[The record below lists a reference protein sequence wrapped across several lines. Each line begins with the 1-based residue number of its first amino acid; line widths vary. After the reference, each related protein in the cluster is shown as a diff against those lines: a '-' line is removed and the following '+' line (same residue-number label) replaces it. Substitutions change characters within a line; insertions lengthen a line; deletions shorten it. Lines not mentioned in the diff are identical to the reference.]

1 MPPPLPDQSVG
12 GYDESLG
19 NTALQAS
26 LDADM
31 ELLLPRRIE
40 FVRARKQVTAKGLSG
55 LDKKDNAPQRPNK
68 WVFKEGGLDQY
79 HGWRTSKSYGAGLRN
94 QGNTCYLNSTLQ
106 CLSYVSAFAQ
116 ASEAKVHE
124 RTCARKRAG
133 VWCGLC
139 NLSSL
144 ICRIHQ
150 SHGGHISPTEILR
163 YLNLFFA
170 RFRPGRQEDAHDALR
185 QLIDT
190 CIRSEALPPKISSS
204 AQNRKAPF
212 VNPLVSQ
219 TTMLGQMFG
228 YHTAQRIQCGN
239 CGHVSSTFHFD
250 MDISLSIN
258 RCRTID
264 ECLTRYFAPEI
275 FKEQN
280 AYKCAKCK
288 RTVTAKKTTALYDAP
303 MNLTLSLKRYGYGRF
318 GGRRQKDG
326 HYVKYEKELDLS
338 KFIADSSHSSSA
350 AAPSKYTL
358 SGVLVHS
365 GATPQLGHYY
375 AFVRNPAGFW
385 YCCDDESVT
394 PAKEHTVLSQQAYI
408 LFYERKRSKK
418 DTKNHPL
425 NVEAEHK
432 PAVPEKAQKKDRK
445 SVPSPL
451 HHQSLFYN
459 SLASAPDTPSTTASR
474 GEPLENQGAT
484 TESTPSTTSRTS
496 AGEAPTAVCNKRAAA
511 TAEEKSPKKAR
522 VSEEKADELPPAGGL
537 QEAVVVRLHP
547 PKFADGDERSVG
559 CDDEEEDGDD
569 RAPKDATSDSA
580 QEAAAQEPVVLAEV
594 VRPASSGTSATIK
607 AKERASLARSV
618 RSQYGA
624 NKISSWDSDDDEE
637 ESEEGIDKDKTEQA
651 RKEAMMQA
659 QRKLQPKIAMRDSH
673 DREYDKGKNRHKVR
687 QHVESK
693 TNDFAAAYRL
703 GFVLAFTALYLGD
716 WYTCSWKELN
726 LGTWTG
732 KVVLQFGL
740 SGMKLLGNE
749 DAVKRYPS
757 IRIARECQEMVGG
770 LVADQSKAVSESDC
784 QVADAVLVTTAA
796 TGTIFV
802 ILTTIISLCT
812 AATFIVT
819 GTSRFG
825 RLSAMTL
832 EPNRADKAMF
842 SVKWVTGFVALFI
855 ILTFGSLIALFP
867 AALFK
872 EHVCPVAEHV
882 LPSVVNDDTSLGTSG
897 IGALGEGREASHHTG
912 ASAYLALIA
921 CFFFLL
927 SSVFILSRMSIVAWC
942 MELCG
947 EVEFGM
953 EYESEE
959 EQNAFD
965 DGGNGSIDSLKERE
979 EGRGPVDAGGHG
991 PGGRRARLESIVV
1004 YDPAGMKS
1012 NAGHDFE
1019 SISSNG

>member
-40 FVRARKQVTAKGLSG
+40 FLRASKQVTAKGLSG

-68 WVFKEGGLDQY
+68 WVFKEGGLDHY

-124 RTCARKRAG
+124 KTCARKRAG

-288 RTVTAKKTTALYDAP
+288 RTVTAKKTTSLYDAP

-338 KFIADSSHSSSA
+338 KFIADSSPTRSA
-350 AAPSKYTL
+350 AVPSKYTL

-425 NVEAEHK
+425 NVEAERK
-432 PAVPEKAQKKDRK
+432 PAVSEKAQKKDRK
-445 SVPSPL
+445 AVPNPL
-451 HHQSLFYN
+451 QHQSLFYN

-474 GEPLENQGAT
+474 GEPLDNHTAT

-496 AGEAPTAVCNKRAAA
+496 AAEAPTAVCNKRAAA

-522 VSEEKADELPPAGGL
+522 VSEENDAKLTPAGGL

-547 PKFADGDERSVG
+547 SKFGDSDERSVG
-559 CDDEEEDGDD
+559 CDDEEDGDD
-569 RAPKDATSDSA
+569 LAPKDATSDSA

-637 ESEEGIDKDKTEQA
+637 EGEEGIDKDKTEQA

-687 QHVESK
+687 QHVEAK
-693 TNDFAAAYRL
+693 NNDFAAAYRR
-703 GFVLAFTALYLGD
+703 AKA
-716 WYTCSWKELN
+716 
-726 LGTWTG
+726 
-732 KVVLQFGL
+732 GL
-740 SGMKLLGNE
+740 
-749 DAVKRYPS
+749 
-757 IRIARECQEMVGG
+757 
-770 LVADQSKAVSESDC
+770 
-784 QVADAVLVTTAA
+784 
-796 TGTIFV
+796 
-802 ILTTIISLCT
+802 
-812 AATFIVT
+812 
-819 GTSRFG
+819 
-825 RLSAMTL
+825 
-832 EPNRADKAMF
+832 
-842 SVKWVTGFVALFI
+842 
-855 ILTFGSLIALFP
+855 
-867 AALFK
+867 
-872 EHVCPVAEHV
+872 
-882 LPSVVNDDTSLGTSG
+882 
-897 IGALGEGREASHHTG
+897 
-912 ASAYLALIA
+912 
-921 CFFFLL
+921 
-927 SSVFILSRMSIVAWC
+927 
-942 MELCG
+942 
-947 EVEFGM
+947 
-953 EYESEE
+953 
-959 EQNAFD
+959 
-965 DGGNGSIDSLKERE
+965 
-979 EGRGPVDAGGHG
+979 HG
-991 PGGRRARLESIVV
+991 PRNKQQMMRDQRLRHRCRRKGSAT
-1004 YDPAGMKS
+1004 
-1012 NAGHDFE
+1012 
-1019 SISSNG
+1019 